1 MLKLKTFSAD
11 TITLIYAT
19 IPILISVLLVVNAFG
34 NNGGL
39 PKYFLLKNQIVLT
52 EQKLKILDK
61 EIFVTRNK
69 VNLIKGPEIDKDLL
83 EELAYQYLGYTYK
96 NNFFVPFN

>member
-1 MLKLKTFSAD
+1 MFNIKTFSAES
-11 TITLIYAT
+11 IKLIYAI
-19 IPILISVLLVVNAFG
+19 IPVLISVLLILNAFG

-39 PKYFLLKNQIVLT
+39 PKYFFLKSQIFLT

-61 EIFVTRNK
+61 DIFITRNR

-96 NNFFVPFN
+96 DNLFMPFR

>member
-1 MLKLKTFSAD
+1 MLNLKTFGAD
-11 TITLIYAT
+11 SIKIIYAF
-19 IPILISVLLVVNAFG
+19 IPILISVLLIVNAFG

-39 PKYFLLKNQIVLT
+39 PKYFLLKSQILLT

-61 EIFVTRNK
+61 EIFITRNR

-96 NNFFVPFN
+96 NNLFVPFK

>member
-1 MLKLKTFSAD
+1 MNFKTFSTD
-11 TITLIYAT
+11 TIKIIYAI
-19 IPILISVLLVVNAFG
+19 IPILISLLLILNAFG

-39 PKYFLLKNQIVLT
+39 PKYLFLKSQILFT

-61 EIFVTRNK
+61 EIFIARNR

-96 NNFFVPFN
+96 NNLFMRLK

>member
-1 MLKLKTFSAD
+1 MNFKTFSSD
-11 TITLIYAT
+11 TIKIIYAI
-19 IPILISVLLVVNAFG
+19 IPILISLLLILNAFG

-39 PKYFLLKNQIVLT
+39 PKYFFLKSQILLT

-61 EIFVTRNK
+61 EIFIARNR

-96 NNFFVPFN
+96 NNLFVPFE